1 MPQAWFEP
9 TNPMSEQS
17 KDHIHHK
24 RDFLP

>member
-1 MPQAWFEP
+1 
-9 TNPMSEQS
+9 MSEQS